1 MEAETL
7 SERCAAAL
15 AVISE
20 RMRVYAV
27 PPTLRVIA
35 DGIGI
40 NHGDSIKTIMRELIR
55 RGHVV
60 RVKPEGQ
67 RPAYV
72 PVWAIVK
79 IQEDKQ

>member
-1 MEAETL
+1 MDDVL
-7 SERCAAAL
+7 NERCAAAL

-27 PPTLRVIA
+27 APTLRVIA

-40 NHGDSIKTIMRELIR
+40 TPGDSIIVIMRELIR
-55 RGHVV
+55 RGYVV

-72 PVWAIVK
+72 PVWALVK